1 MPISDE
7 LEALRQTG
15 RVKKTSSALQ
25 SSASTFN
32 FTTPAEQEA
41 IRKLKS
47 KKDQQLR
54 EEAKQYLRKPKHAG
68 MNDLLYRKLRDLK
81 RKQAERERRKWEKKS
96 VGKDDGDGGNANDE
110 VDEQGHLDT
119 LEMLPEH
126 LVSALK
132 AKYETTNAVEALDRA
147 LKDDD
152 DKDEEGKGF
161 LDRALAQAAEEAAN
175 ADVDNDDEVEAADS
189 EVANPDEVATDSAA
203 MDLDDEATAAELSV
217 DSKGDERVSSEEA
230 EAGGTADYEEVQVED
245 AAQEEANLP
254 NPEESDTEKIANE
267 TESSQEAT
275 PVEIGDEEKKDTMD
289 LIEAGMVKLNISS
302 DNVDEKESQEEPTE
316 DNLEEEEIPSEQ
328 NVEKTNDSSTKEF
341 TVDAMEAVTNNPT
354 ESSVEPSLP
363 PLSNEEKIQSTKQ
376 FYNSHAY
383 DYIAKITQAENKLLP
398 PTHRNAF
405 LGYINQQQMIMKALS
420 PSKQKPSTPSDEA
433 SPIPEFPSY
442 QIVDLGCG
450 HGTDTLH
457 FSSLGHHL
465 LSVDFSINLLNHAKG
480 LAPKAHYL
488 HMDMRDFSKVL
499 LPESL
504 DGIWANASLLHLPKA
519 DAKAVLSDLRSA
531 VKVGGVLY
539 FNLKLG
545 AEVDVVGEAGE
556 RFELDA
562 RYSTNGEG
570 GSDVGNARKLYS
582 YFNLEE
588 VKEMV
593 KVTGWEMLEI
603 GVDDCTNLVDY
614 ATHPFAYVFATRK
627 RDA

>member
-1 MPISDE
+1 
-7 LEALRQTG
+7 
-15 RVKKTSSALQ
+15 
-25 SSASTFN
+25 
-32 FTTPAEQEA
+32 
-41 IRKLKS
+41 
-47 KKDQQLR
+47 
-54 EEAKQYLRKPKHAG
+54 

-81 RKQAERERRKWEKKS
+81 RKQAERERRKWEKKA
-96 VGKDDGDGGNANDE
+96 VGKDDGEGGDGGNGNDE

-175 ADVDNDDEVEAADS
+175 ADVDNDDDVEAEDS
-189 EVANPDEVATDSAA
+189 EGANPDEGAKDSADV
-203 MDLDDEATAAELSV
+203 DLDGEATEEELSV
-217 DSKGDERVSSEEA
+217 DSKGDERVASEEA
-230 EAGGTADYEEVQVED
+230 EAGGSADNEEVQVE
-245 AAQEEANLP
+245 EPSLEVANAP
-254 NPEESDTEKIANE
+254 NPEESGTEETANE
-267 TESSQEAT
+267 TESSHEAT
-275 PVEIGDEEKKDTMD
+275 PVEVGEEEKKDAMD

-302 DNVDEKESQEEPTE
+302 DNVEGKVSQEEQTE
-316 DNLEEEEIPSEQ
+316 DNLEEEEIPSDQ
-328 NVEKTNDSSTKEF
+328 NVEKTDDERTKEF
-341 TVDAMEAVTNNPT
+341 TEDAMEAATNNTT
-354 ESSVEPSLP
+354 ESLVEPTLP
-363 PLSNEEKIQSTKQ
+363 TLSNEEKIQSTKQ
-376 FYNSHAY
+376 FYNSHA
-383 DYIAKITQAENKLLP
+383 DEYIAKITQAENKLLP

-433 SPIPEFPSY
+433 SPIPASPSY

-488 HMDMRDFSKVL
+488 HVDMRDFSKVL

-504 DGIWANASLLHLPKA
+504 DGIWANASLLHLPKT
-519 DAKAVLSDLRSA
+519 DAKAVLSNLRSA

-545 AEVDVVGEAGE
+545 ADDAVAGEAGE

-570 GSDVGNARKLYS
+570 GSGGDDARKLYS
-582 YFNLEE
+582 YFTLEE

-593 KVTGWEMLEI
+593 KGAGWEVLEI
-603 GVDDCTNLVDY
+603 GEDDCTGLVDY
-614 ATHPFAYVFATRK
+614 ATHPFAYVFATRN
-627 RDA
+627 RDT